1 MADVKVE
8 PPRTI
13 DNVLQLLGTL
23 GRYQLFQ
30 AVLLAI
36 GNLSICFHLLNFVFI
51 AQDAKEQCAVT
62 PLYGNDT
69 NTDYDKCD
77 VTVQNTTTNVTSRHT
92 CSAWTYGV
100 KRDYSIVSEWDL
112 VCGNVFLGRLP
123 QSLFIVGQGIG
134 AATVSVM
141 SDKFGRKPFL
151 VMSHVLTA
159 GAGLALAFA
168 PNIAAFS
175 GLRLVNGIF
184 QQGIVVTTY
193 TMLMEAFPRS
203 RRLEVATFNALSWS
217 ISTVLLTGTAYLLR
231 DMDWRTTQLIFV
243 SVSISVLLQIFFM
256 GESLRWLITNKRAK
270 RAFAIFKRAA
280 KMNKVEVTDVPLP
293 GIGLE
298 KPSVELSS
306 KKTKYMEANETETG
320 KADVMY
326 SCLDLVRTKF
336 MLKICAV
343 VWFSWLID
351 SLTYFSLYLTSSSLA
366 DDHYLNFFLNSLAE
380 IPSGPLNLFVGKRW
394 GRRVFFMFFHVQAGV
409 CLLVATTIRALAV
422 GQAAS
427 TAATVLAFI
436 GKIGNS
442 ACFNAMFVYAP
453 EIFPTNLRSAGMGS
467 GSTAARVGGMIA
479 PFISILADIAPW
491 APGTIFGVAC
501 LVTAGLNYFLPEPEG
516 RELPQTIED
525 VKAWSKAPVKE

>member
-1 MADVKVE
+1 MEDTKVE

-13 DNVLQLLGTL
+13 DNVLQLLGSL

-30 AVLLAI
+30 AVLLAV

-51 AQDAKEQCAVT
+51 AQDAKEQCEVT
-62 PLYGNDT
+62 PLYGNSTDT
-69 NTDYDKCD
+69 NYGTCD
-77 VTVQNTTTNVTSRHT
+77 VSVLNSTTNVTTTHT
-92 CSAWTYGV
+92 CNAWTHGV
-100 KRDYSIVSEWDL
+100 KNDYSIVSEWDL
-112 VCGNVFLGRLP
+112 VCGNVFFARLP

-134 AATVSVM
+134 AATVSLM
-141 SDKFGRKPFL
+141 SDKFGRRPFL

-175 GLRLVNGIF
+175 ALRLVNGIF

-203 RRLEVATFNALSWS
+203 RRLEVAMFNALSWS
-217 ISTVLLTGTAYLLR
+217 MSTVLLTGTAYLLR
-231 DMDWRTTQLIFV
+231 DADWRTMQLCFV
-243 SVSISVLLQIFFM
+243 SVSITVLLHIFFL

-270 RAFAIFKRAA
+270 GAFAIFKRAA
-280 KMNKVEVTDVPLP
+280 KMNKVEVSNVPLP
-293 GIGLE
+293 GIGTE
-298 KPSVELSS
+298 TAPVELSS
-306 KKTKYMEANETETG
+306 TKSKYAETPEKHTEVV
-320 KADVMY
+320 KY

-394 GRRVFFMFFHVQAGV
+394 GRRVFFMFFHVLAGV
-409 CLLVATTIRALAV
+409 CLLSATAIRTFVV

-479 PFISILADIAPW
+479 PFISILAAIAPW
-491 APGTIFGVAC
+491 APGIIFGVAC
-501 LVTAGLNYFLPEPEG
+501 LVTAALNYMLPEAEG

-525 VKAWSKAPVKE
+525 VKAWGKAPARD